1 MTIADIVKF
10 KKPKKGGKDTPRVAA
25 PSGTKKFGTSAA
37 DDHDVD
43 DDPIDTSSAAEPVV
57 SLLLR
62 KLRSTTRPENSE
74 QEKAKRRRQESPLFV
89 PNKDSDIEQYNLN
102 TSKTI
107 DLGLLNEKLL
117 ALYTNNSDKGDNI
130 LVDEQGLAGIQ
141 ELQGVADYQD
151 REFDNSDNEPVK
163 DSLYAVDNI
172 ATATDPTA
180 TNPTATDPTATNL
193 AVSRATSPTY
203 RIVAVPNIPSFSN
216 STKAILYPRLVG
228 PISDT
233 KIALGI

>member
-10 KKPKKGGKDTPRVAA
+10 KKPKKGGKDTPRVAV
-25 PSGTKKFGTSAA
+25 PSGTKKFGTSTT
-37 DDHDVD
+37 DDYDVD
-43 DDPIDTSSAAEPVV
+43 DNPIDTSSAAEPVV

-89 PNKDSDIEQYNLN
+89 PNKDSNIEQHNLN

-107 DLGLLNEKLL
+107 DLRLLNEKLL
-117 ALYTNNSDKGDNI
+117 ALCTNNSDKGDDI

-141 ELQGVADYQD
+141 ELQGIANYQD
-151 REFDNSDNEPVK
+151 REFDNSNNELVK

-172 ATATDPTA
+172 ATATNPTA
-180 TNPTATDPTATNL
+180 TNPAMSGAI
-193 AVSRATSPTY
+193 SPTY
-203 RIVAVPNIPSFSN
+203 CIVAVPNIPSFSN